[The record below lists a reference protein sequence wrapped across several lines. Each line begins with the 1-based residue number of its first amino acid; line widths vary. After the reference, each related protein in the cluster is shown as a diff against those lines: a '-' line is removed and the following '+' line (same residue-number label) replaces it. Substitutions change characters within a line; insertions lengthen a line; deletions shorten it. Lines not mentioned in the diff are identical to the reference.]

1 VDQLYVMEATLDLLL
16 AGHPVL
22 LEDKRP
28 YFPEDLLRRKER
40 SARGRVIRLCRGV
53 WTLLGNVLP
62 GLVKARLTRLTTA
75 G

>member
-1 VDQLYVMEATLDLLL
+1 VDQLYVMEATLDLPL

-22 LEDKRP
+22 LEDRRP

-53 WTLLGNVLP
+53 RTLLGNVLP

>member
-1 VDQLYVMEATLDLLL
+1 MDQLYVMEATLDLLL

-40 SARGRVIRLCRGV
+40 SARGRVIRLRRGV
-53 WTLLGNVLP
+53 RILLGNVLP
-62 GLVKARLTRLTTA
+62 GP
-75 G
+75 